1 MQVELNIAYNTFV
14 ADLTGAELEVFTRI
28 VNKLQM
34 VNSLTTYEGLGPVY
48 PLSGSKIDW
57 RIGVN
62 TIPATIISEAE
73 AKEAGEKT
81 AMVHRAGLV
90 AKLLADPVDAK
101 RQQGLIDQLW
111 YDSIWTRE
119 MKEAAIFVD
128 HGLNFIALK
137 TGGVEWHV
145 GADGSVTKP

>member
-1 MQVELNIAYNTFV
+1 MQVELNISYNTFV

-28 VNKLQM
+28 ANKLQM

-48 PLSGSKIDW
+48 PLTGSKIDW

-73 AKEAGEKT
+73 AKDLRDKATLAG
-81 AMVHRAGLV
+81 RANLV

-128 HGLNFIALK
+128 HGANFVALK

-145 GADGSVTKP
+145 LVDGSVVKP

>member
-1 MQVELNIAYNTFV
+1 MQIELSIMYTTFV

-34 VNSLTTYEGLGPVY
+34 VDSLTTYEGLGPVY
-48 PLSGSKIDW
+48 PLTGSKINW

-73 AKEAGEKT
+73 AKDLRDKAALASRAE
-81 AMVHRAGLV
+81 MVAQ
-90 AKLLADPVDAK
+90 LLADPADAK
-101 RQQGLIDQLW
+101 HQTRLIDQLW

-128 HGLNFIALK
+128 HGLDFVALK